1 MHFQLMNPIWP
12 DAQPFDTYLL
22 VGIAVLIVWFKRK
35 AMFSKEGGVKQVIPQ
50 AASPMPLT

>member
-50 AASPMPLT
+50 AASPIPLT